1 MSLPETSDN
10 GLVPASLTQLL
21 QQADLLSARLK
32 LNEALA
38 LYEQALALRPHSIE
52 ALNGKGSCLKRLE
65 RPHEALAAFAAVLAV
80 EPGNVAA
87 LVSCGLIYLE
97 CDKFVDAVAV
107 LERALQLEPHNATV
121 RSHLAQVLTDVGTQ
135 LKLMGHVAQARQK
148 YEAALLLLPSYALAH
163 HNLAIVDAEA
173 GDSEQAMRHYELA
186 VEHNAFYVEAWCNL
200 GVLHKNR
207 GHLLQAIAMYE
218 RALSINANYGLARA
232 NLAIALNDLGT
243 HLKQTVVPAK
253 LGLKQ
258 AVSHY
263 RRALVYNP
271 FYADA
276 HYNLGVAYAERH
288 SFGKALVHYE
298 LAVHFNPSCC
308 KAYNN
313 LGVIHRDHDNLDKAV
328 QCYQAALAINPRFAQ
343 TLNNLAVVYTIKGLV
358 DEARTSLRAALA
370 ENPHY
375 AEAYNNLGVLD
386 RDQGRVAESLHCYE
400 TALRLNP
407 LDRNAGQN
415 RLLALNFVDDM
426 HQRQV
431 AYVTEQHRQWA
442 AAFEKLHQP
451 LPPVQPPPSPAAAAA
466 HACAAAAP
474 SPLSP
479 RCALP
484 PAASVGL
491 EPPPRLSQLESA
503 AASAASA
510 ASVDTSHSASPSTVS
525 DASADSGDLR
535 PDRVLRVGYMS
546 SDFFTHSV
554 SYFVHAPIQFHRPDN
569 CYVICYSHVL
579 KPDAKTHLLRSLANE
594 WRDVH
599 GLSAAEIA
607 RQIRADRID
616 VLVELAG
623 HTAGN
628 LLDVV
633 AMRPAPIQVAYCGYP
648 NTTGLESVQYR
659 LTDAWADPP
668 DTKQE
673 FVEQL
678 VRLPRCF
685 LCYTPSAEAGPESV
699 APCLGSGGV
708 VTIGSFNNLSKINAR
723 VLRCWLT
730 VLQRVPNSRL
740 MLKCKPFA
748 SASVQQQFLDMF
760 SARGID
766 PSRIDL
772 LPLLP
777 LNNQHM
783 QSYSLVDLTLDTFP
797 YAGTTTTCEALWMG
811 VPVVTLRGPCHAQNV
826 GVSLLTAIGQQALIA
841 DTGLWS
847 VLSS

>member
-1 MSLPETSDN
+1 MWS
-10 GLVPASLTQLL
+10 
-21 QQADLLSARLK
+21 
-32 LNEALA
+32 
-38 LYEQALALRPHSIE
+38 
-52 ALNGKGSCLKRLE
+52 
-65 RPHEALAAFAAVLAV
+65 
-80 EPGNVAA
+80 
-87 LVSCGLIYLE
+87 
-97 CDKFVDAVAV
+97 
-107 LERALQLEPHNATV
+107 
-121 RSHLAQVLTDVGTQ
+121 
-135 LKLMGHVAQARQK
+135 
-148 YEAALLLLPSYALAH
+148 
-163 HNLAIVDAEA
+163 
-173 GDSEQAMRHYELA
+173 
-186 VEHNAFYVEAWCNL
+186 
-200 GVLHKNR
+200 R
-207 GHLLQAIAMYE
+207 GGC
-218 RALSINANYGLARA
+218 S
-232 NLAIALNDLGT
+232 
-243 HLKQTVVPAK
+243 
-253 LGLKQ
+253 
-258 AVSHY
+258 
-263 RRALVYNP
+263 
-271 FYADA
+271 
-276 HYNLGVAYAERH
+276 
-288 SFGKALVHYE
+288 
-298 LAVHFNPSCC
+298 
-308 KAYNN
+308 
-313 LGVIHRDHDNLDKAV
+313 
-328 QCYQAALAINPRFAQ
+328 
-343 TLNNLAVVYTIKGLV
+343 
-358 DEARTSLRAALA
+358 
-370 ENPHY
+370 
-375 AEAYNNLGVLD
+375 
-386 RDQGRVAESLHCYE
+386 
-400 TALRLNP
+400 
-407 LDRNAGQN
+407 
-415 RLLALNFVDDM
+415 
-426 HQRQV
+426 
-431 AYVTEQHRQWA
+431 
-442 AAFEKLHQP
+442 
-451 LPPVQPPPSPAAAAA
+451 
-466 HACAAAAP
+466 
-474 SPLSP
+474 
-479 RCALP
+479 
-484 PAASVGL
+484 
-491 EPPPRLSQLESA
+491 
-503 AASAASA
+503 
-510 ASVDTSHSASPSTVS
+510 
-525 DASADSGDLR
+525 
-535 PDRVLRVGYMS
+535 
-546 SDFFTHSV
+546 
-554 SYFVHAPIQFHRPDN
+554 
-569 CYVICYSHVL
+569 YSHVL

-841 DTGLWS
+841 DTEEEYCRLAVALATDVTRLVELRKALRSAVQKHLSNGPEFVVGLEDAYRTMWHTYIRQNRNQQ
-847 VLSS
+847 L